1 MTVRTNAIGLS
12 AAKAVEISAELN
24 ELLSNYAVFYQNV
37 RGFHWNIRGD
47 KFFELHVKFEELYTD
62 LQTKIDEIAER
73 ILTLGGTPNHSF
85 STYLETSAVKTAENI
100 KDAKRAIQRILSA
113 FTTILLLQRE
123 LLELSAKDADEG
135 TNALMSEYVRQ
146 QEKLVWMYS
155 AYLG

>member
-1 MTVRTNAIGLS
+1 MTARTNAIGLS
-12 AAKAVEISAELN
+12 AAKAAEISAELN
-24 ELLSNYAVFYQNV
+24 ELLSNYAIFYQNV

-47 KFFELHVKFEELYTD
+47 KFFELHIKFEELYTD
-62 LQTKIDEIAER
+62 LLTKIDEIAER
-73 ILTLGGTPNHSF
+73 ILTLGGIPNHSF
-85 STYLETSAVKTAENI
+85 SVYLETSAVKPVENI
-100 KDAKRAIQRILSA
+100 KDGKKAVQRILSA

-123 LLELSAKDADEG
+123 LLELTGKDSDEG

>member
-47 KFFELHVKFEELYTD
+47 KFFELHGKFEELYTD

-85 STYLETSAVKTAENI
+85 SIYLETSAVKPAENI
-100 KDAKRAIQRILSA
+100 KDFKRAIQRILSA

-123 LLELSAKDADEG
+123 LLELSAKDADQG
-135 TNALMSEYVRQ
+135 TNTLMSEYVRQ